1 MGLETMDERR
11 AMSTANGLKQSSEDW
26 QSLGGLWDRAALIR
40 AFLWQQQYRD
50 ARPFLI
56 QFLVRLRRFYS
67 SDFCSGG
74 VIDGGMLIAAAVPEA
89 GLEQLP
95 GNMAQRC
102 FDLVA
107 HARIPITWNEVKAEF
122 GFRSMVVA
130 PIAPPS
136 GVPVGFLM
144 LGHSTRR
151 VYSTAELF
159 VLQSLANE
167 IAWVAREFQSQ
178 KEHRVQIG
186 DLAHDVTNTLQLI
199 VGYTALI
206 RQNLKGVLDREQERF
221 FANIE
226 TDVERILQQ
235 LSHLP
240 AVRTAE
246 GEAAEMVAAI
256 PVKSA
261 AELNDNADLQRVHDE
276 N

>member
-1 MGLETMDERR
+1 MDERR
-11 AMSTANGLKQSSEDW
+11 ATSTANGLKQSSEDW

-50 ARPFLI
+50 AKPFLI

-74 VIDGGMLIAAAVPEA
+74 LVDGGTLTAAAVPEA

-95 GNMAQRC
+95 GNIAQRC

-136 GVPVGFLM
+136 GTPVGFLM

-151 VYSTAELF
+151 VYSAAELF

-167 IAWVAREFQSQ
+167 IAWVVRELQSQ
-178 KEHRVQIG
+178 KEHRVQVG

-199 VGYTALI
+199 VGYTGLI
-206 RQNLKGVLDREQERF
+206 RQNLNGVLDREQERF

-226 TDVERILQQ
+226 TDVERILRQ

-240 AVRTAE
+240 AVLTAD
-246 GEAAEMVAAI
+246 GEAAEVIAAV

-261 AELNDNADLQRVHDE
+261 AELNENADLKKSP
-276 N
+276 

>member
-1 MGLETMDERR
+1 MDERHTLS
-11 AMSTANGLKQSSEDW
+11 AANGLKQSSEDW
-26 QSLGGLWDRAALIR
+26 QSLGGLWDRAGLIR
-40 AFLWQQQYRD
+40 AFLWQQQYHD
-50 ARPFLI
+50 AKALLI

-74 VIDGGMLIAAAVPEA
+74 LVDGGTLTAAAVPEA

-95 GNMAQRC
+95 GNIAQRC
-102 FDLVA
+102 LDLVA
-107 HARIPITWNEVKAEF
+107 HARILITWNEVKAEF

-151 VYSTAELF
+151 VYSAAELF

-167 IAWVAREFQSQ
+167 LAWVARELQNQ
-178 KEHRVQIG
+178 KEHRVQVS
-186 DLAHDVTNTLQLI
+186 DLSHDVKNTLQLI

-206 RQNLKGVLDREQERF
+206 RQNFNGVLDREQEQF

-226 TDVERILQQ
+226 SDVERVLRQ

-240 AVRTAE
+240 AVLGADKDAPEMAATVPINCSAE
-246 GEAAEMVAAI
+246 S
-256 PVKSA
+256 K
-261 AELNDNADLQRVHDE
+261 NNADS
-276 N
+276 

>member
-1 MGLETMDERR
+1 
-11 AMSTANGLKQSSEDW
+11 
-26 QSLGGLWDRAALIR
+26 
-40 AFLWQQQYRD
+40 
-50 ARPFLI
+50 
-56 QFLVRLRRFYS
+56 
-67 SDFCSGG
+67 
-74 VIDGGMLIAAAVPEA
+74 
-89 GLEQLP
+89 
-95 GNMAQRC
+95 
-102 FDLVA
+102 
-107 HARIPITWNEVKAEF
+107 
-122 GFRSMVVA
+122 
-130 PIAPPS
+130 
-136 GVPVGFLM
+136 M

-235 LSHLP
+235 LSHHP
-240 AVRTAE
+240 AVLTAE
-246 GEAAEMVAAI
+246 GEAAEVVAAI

-261 AELNDNADLQRVHDE
+261 AELKC
-276 N
+276 